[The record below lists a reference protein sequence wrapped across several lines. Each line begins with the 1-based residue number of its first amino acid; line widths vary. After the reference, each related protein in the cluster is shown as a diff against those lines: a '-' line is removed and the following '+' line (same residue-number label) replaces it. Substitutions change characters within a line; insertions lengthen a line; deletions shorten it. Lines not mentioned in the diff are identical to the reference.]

1 MENWYKFSKALE
13 SDMAIEMLHEL
24 KAKYF
29 QILKNTIINNDAIMK
44 NEARSKATF
53 DPSPNK
59 IADFKHTEKNFTSK
73 YMT

>member
-13 SDMAIEMLHEL
+13 SDMAIEILHEL

-29 QILKNTIINNDAIMK
+29 QILKNTIINNDATTI
-44 NEARSKATF
+44 ARSKATF

-59 IADFKHTEKNFTSK
+59 IADFRHTEKNFTSK